1 MPCILLIV
9 IRIYVF
15 LVSMK
20 TILILIGVGS
30 LLAFNISC
38 ESVTAGA
45 GVPIPFSNKGG
56 DPVRVGLNVEAK
68 VLPPKFCIGLDV
80 KNP

>member
-1 MPCILLIV
+1 MKKIIILLGAV
-9 IRIYVF
+9 
-15 LVSMK
+15 
-20 TILILIGVGS
+20 S
-30 LLAFNISC
+30 LLAFNVSC
-38 ESVTAGA
+38 ESLTAGA
-45 GVPIPFSNKGG
+45 GVPIPFTNAGG